1 MAPRSGIAAVCGFAG
16 CWACRV
22 QASRATA
29 KILKTELA
37 RKSIVPMLQ
46 EIGRAERLQMTS
58 LLPAVYAAIPRGTGC
73 AQWAQRFASIGI
85 SLRHSGHFLVVGS
98 AGAGAFRMR
107 AIRRF
112 TGVTTKKYTAAAT
125 STKETPALTKS
136 PRANMLPLMVNLMAE
151 KSGLPTIAAISG
163 VSRSLVKADTTEA
176 NAAPMTTP
184 TAMSITLPRRMNC
197 LNPLSMD
204 LPSFGHGGHSTANHR
219 RRQGQWK
226 TGVRARLTRQS

>member
-1 MAPRSGIAAVCGFAG
+1 
-16 CWACRV
+16 
-22 QASRATA
+22 
-29 KILKTELA
+29 
-37 RKSIVPMLQ
+37 
-46 EIGRAERLQMTS
+46 MTS
-58 LLPAVYAAIPRGTGC
+58 LLPALYAAIPRGTGC

-85 SLRHSGHFLVVGS
+85 SLRHTGHFLVVGS

-125 STKETPALTKS
+125 SKKETPALTKS
-136 PRANMLPLMVNLMAE
+136 PRANMLPLTVNLMAE

-163 VSRSLVKADTTEA
+163 VSRSLVKAETTAA

-197 LNPLSMD
+197 LNPLSMEALLRSGD
-204 LPSFGHGGHSTANHR
+204 HFTADEGLRQAHSLQEWESPSTLAGWLGADAR
-219 RRQGQWK
+219 RPLVFRFASALRYSG
-226 TGVRARLTRQS
+226 TCTLRLR